1 MISYQ
6 PSAGKQC
13 GAQLW
18 ATALVDHVHFRACL
32 DMPLEPPAMCSAVEF
47 VICSAVCGLQ
57 GSSVGPRCEQLRF
70 MFNHGHE

>member
-18 ATALVDHVHFRACL
+18 TTALVDHLHFRVCL
-32 DMPLEPPAMCSAVEF
+32 DMPSSHLLCSAVEI
-47 VICSAVCGLQ
+47 VIVLLSVVCREAV
-57 GSSVGPRCEQLRF
+57 
-70 MFNHGHE
+70 